1 MASKVKPSHDDSGLQ
16 IIKREEFSDDEDE
29 EKRSRS
35 DLSGVGEYG
44 ARDDDEEDEDGEE
57 FDLAALGLAHLVVDE
72 DSEEGRGGRGKR
84 RADDAPTDVV
94 SRPRRN
100 IDDAFDAL
108 LEREYEDDQIGDL
121 DEELCA
127 EDGLAETLSGIK
139 LDVETSWL
147 RKLTELAE
155 PAPAPVRFFTPSPSP
170 L

>member
-1 MASKVKPSHDDSGLQ
+1 MPD
-16 IIKREEFSDDEDE
+16 FF
-29 EKRSRS
+29 
-35 DLSGVGEYG
+35 VGEYG

-121 DEELCA
+121 DEELC
-127 EDGLAETLSGIK
+127 ERGRDGPAAGSGAASRGSKI
-139 LDVETSWL
+139 
-147 RKLTELAE
+147 
-155 PAPAPVRFFTPSPSP
+155 SPSLAASP
-170 L
+170 AGTSSRAGGATRACKRSSAVVWCAVVRHW